1 MKFTQDVQKEEKKEE
16 HVLYLHFAGSESDQ
30 AFVFD

>member
-1 MKFTQDVQKEEKKEE
+1 MKFTQDVQEEKKEE